1 MGCLLRAV
9 LVASVLWTSGA
20 LAAPGDPIG
29 PQFQVN
35 TYTPNLQ
42 NRMEVSSDGAGGFV
56 VVWTSGAGGFGTDHS
71 SSSIEGQRFDATG
84 APIGTQ
90 FQVNTYT
97 PRAQQFPA
105 VAALDGGGFV
115 VVWQSYLAPDDPSA
129 NSIQAQRFDAT
140 GMPAGGEFHV
150 NAFTTGHQRTP
161 VVAPTG
167 DGFVIVWAS
176 DLADDDP
183 SYSIQAQRFDASGSP
198 LGAQFQ
204 VNSYTTGVQR
214 LPSVVSHA
222 GGFLVVWDS
231 EGGFETD
238 TSGLSIQA
246 RRLDAAG
253 LALGPEIQV
262 NTYTTGDQF
271 VPRVGAD
278 GAGGFVVT
286 WGSYG
291 SAGTDSDTSGV
302 EARLLDAAGLP
313 LGSEFQV
320 NTYTTSYQLSPA
332 VGPDG
337 SGGFVV
343 VWASYGGAGSDDD
356 GWSIQGQHFD
366 PSGVARG
373 SEFQVN
379 SYTAGHQ
386 VEAVLAPDG
395 AGGFVVAWS
404 SDASSGTDTL
414 FDSVQAQRFEGG
426 TTTTSTTAPAST
438 SSSSSSSTSSSSTSS
453 TTTSSST
460 TSTTLLAGCASAPAS
475 GCIAP
480 EGGKLVIAEASA
492 GRERLK
498 VVMKRPSVAVSQ
510 AQLGNPVSGATR
522 YRLCLYDAAGTL
534 AGGLLIDRAGVACG
548 APPQPCWRMLGTT
561 GYRYADRDGSAS
573 GVVKLTLQGG
583 APSQPRLV
591 LKGANDAVHGHN
603 ALPTGLAAAL
613 AGSASAT
620 AQLIASD
627 ASCFSLNTPPV
638 RQADGLTFRAGR
650 P

>member
-1 MGCLLRAV
+1 MRCLLRAV
-9 LVASVLWTSGA
+9 LVAGMLWTGGA

-71 SSSIEGQRFDATG
+71 SSSVEGQRFDAAG
-84 APIGTQ
+84 AAIGGQ

-97 PRAQQFPA
+97 LRAQQFPA

-129 NSIQAQRFDAT
+129 NSIQAQRFDT
-140 GMPAGGEFHV
+140 SGTPAGGEFHV

-161 VVAPTG
+161 VVAPTSG
-167 DGFVIVWAS
+167 GFVVVWGS
-176 DLADDDP
+176 DQADDDP
-183 SYSIQAQRFDASGSP
+183 SYSIQAQRFDANGSP

-214 LPSVVSHA
+214 LPSVVRHA

-246 RRLDAAG
+246 RRFDAAG
-253 LALGPEIQV
+253 VALGPEIQV

-278 GAGGFVVT
+278 GAGGFVVS

-356 GWSIQGQHFD
+356 GWSIQGRHFD

-379 SYTAGHQ
+379 SYTGGHQ
-386 VEAVLAPDG
+386 AEAVLAPDG

-404 SDASSGTDTL
+404 SDGGFGTDTL

-426 TTTTSTTAPAST
+426 TTTTSTTAP
-438 SSSSSSSTSSSSTSS
+438 SSTSTSS
-453 TTTSSST
+453 TTTSSSS
-460 TSTTLLAGCASAPAS
+460 TSTTLLAGCASAPVS

-480 EGGKLVIAEASA
+480 EAGKLVITEATA

-498 VVMKRPSVAVSQ
+498 LVMKRPSVAVSQ
-510 AQLGNPVSGATR
+510 AQLGDPVSGVTS
-522 YRLCLYDAAGTL
+522 YRLCLYDAVGAL
-534 AGGLLIDRAGVACG
+534 AGGLLVDRGGQACG
-548 APPQPCWRMLGTT
+548 APPQPCWRALGAT
-561 GYRYADRDGSAS
+561 GYRYADRDASAS

-591 LKGANDAVHGHN
+591 LKGANDAAHGHT

-627 ASCFSLNTPPV
+627 AGCFSLDTPTV
-638 RQADGLTFRAGR
+638 RQADGLTFRAGC